1 MQRRP
6 PRLPVPGSS
15 PLRVTKEP
23 AIAGLVDRARELDAL
38 DAALREALPPPLASQ
53 VRLAN
58 LRESRLV
65 FLASSS
71 TVAARLRLAQDELLA
86 YASRLTGRRL
96 TALAV
101 KVAPVPAVPPDGS
114 PRKPLSHAA
123 SAHLAGAATAVTDPE
138 LQDLLR
144 RLASLA

>member
-1 MQRRP
+1 MQHKPSKRQA
-6 PRLPVPGSS
+6 PGSS
-15 PLRVTKEP
+15 PTRVTSEP
-23 AIAGLVDRARELDAL
+23 AIAGLVGRAKELDAL
-38 DAALREALPPPLASQ
+38 DAALRSALPAALSSQ

-58 LRESRLV
+58 VRESRLV

-86 YASRLTGRRL
+86 YASRLTGQAL
-96 TALAV
+96 TTLAV

-123 SAHLAGAATAVTDPE
+123 SAHMAGAATAVTDPE

>member
-1 MQRRP
+1 MQRKSSKP
-6 PRLPVPGSS
+6 PAAATS
-15 PLRVTKEP
+15 PTRVTAEP

-38 DAALREALPPPLASQ
+38 DATLRAALPAVLASQ

-58 LRESRLV
+58 MRESRLV

-86 YASRLTGRRL
+86 YASRVTGQALT
-96 TALAV
+96 TLAV
-101 KVAPVPAVPPDGS
+101 KVSPVPAVPPDGL
-114 PRKPLSHAA
+114 PRKALSHAA
-123 SAHLAGAATAVTDPE
+123 SAHLAGAATAITDPE
-138 LQDLLR
+138 LKDLLR

>member
-6 PRLPVPGSS
+6 SKPPVPGSS
-15 PLRVTKEP
+15 PHRVTAEP

-38 DAALREALPPPLASQ
+38 DATLREALPPLLACQ

-58 LRESRLV
+58 MRESRLV

-86 YASRLTGRRL
+86 YASRLTGQRL
-96 TALAV
+96 TTLAV
-101 KVAPVPAVPPDGS
+101 KVAPVPAVPPDGL
-114 PRKPLSHAA
+114 PRKPLSHTA
-123 SAHLAGAATAVTDPE
+123 STHLAAAATAITDPE